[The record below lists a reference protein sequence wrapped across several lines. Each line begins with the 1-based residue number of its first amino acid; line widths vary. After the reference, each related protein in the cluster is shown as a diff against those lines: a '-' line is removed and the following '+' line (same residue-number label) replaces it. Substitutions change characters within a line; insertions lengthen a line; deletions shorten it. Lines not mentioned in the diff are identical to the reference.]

1 MNIIYHESFE
11 FITALFALAQEKLI
25 RSLIQSKPITRT
37 DQTFDTM
44 LKKMKKLTPSD
55 LQKEVKYFF
64 DLNGIGYLI
73 YNIIF
78 CREQNI
84 ESLFLNDFIT
94 AIEQLTSDE
103 ALAFLICSNY
113 NIDFSEL
120 SVSES
125 NEKLAELLKKST
137 LPAKGR
143 QQRLKEFLENPERLN
158 QLKKTV
164 KLFYYEVYLKIKD
177 ETNELCRQGVTLYHR
192 IYSEDPKAFYK
203 HYLGG
208 INELSDE
215 DYVHISFFS
224 QLGIHHYQSKWQKK
238 HCVILGIRN
247 YDLPANKNI
256 FHQLSYFHKVLSDPK
271 RLELIMLI
279 SQKPYFGQELAA
291 RLDLAPSTTSY
302 HLNMLMDLN
311 LIITTRINKKIFF
324 SFNKEEYNRLNLA
337 MSGLFETAPK
347 N

>member
-25 RSLIQSKPITRT
+25 HNLIQSKPLAR
-37 DQTFDTM
+37 DDNTFDSM
-44 LKKMKKLTPSD
+44 LKKIKKITPSN

-64 DLNGIGYLI
+64 DLDGIGYLI

-78 CREQNI
+78 YQEQNI
-84 ESLFLNDFIT
+84 ESLCLNDFI
-94 AIEQLTSDE
+94 AALEHLTLDE
-103 ALAFLICSNY
+103 AFSFLISSNY
-113 NIDFSEL
+113 IMDFSNL

-125 NEKLAELLKKST
+125 NRKLADLLKKST
-137 LPAKGR
+137 LPEKGR
-143 QQRLKEFLENPERLN
+143 QQRLKEFNENPEKLN
-158 QLKKTV
+158 ELKKTV
-164 KLFYYEVYLKIKD
+164 RLFYSEVYLKIKN
-177 ETNELCRQGVTLYHR
+177 ETDELCRQGVTLYNQ
-192 IYSEDPKAFYK
+192 IYSENPKLFYK

-208 INELSDE
+208 ITELSDE

-247 YDLPANKNI
+247 SDLLANINN
-256 FHQLSYFHKVLSDPK
+256 FHQISYFHKVLSDSK

-279 SQKPYFGQELAA
+279 SKKPYFGQELAA
-291 RLDLAPSTTSY
+291 KLNLAPSTTSY

-311 LIITTRINKKIFF
+311 LIITTRINKKIYF
-324 SFNKEEYNRLNLA
+324 SFNQEEYNRLNCDFNK
-337 MSGLFETAPK
+337 MLFS
-347 N
+347 